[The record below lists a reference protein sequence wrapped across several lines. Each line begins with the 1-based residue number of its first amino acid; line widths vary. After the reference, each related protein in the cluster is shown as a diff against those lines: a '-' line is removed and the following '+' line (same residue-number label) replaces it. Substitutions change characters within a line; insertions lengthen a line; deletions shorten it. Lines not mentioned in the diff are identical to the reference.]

1 MRRPYRVQLEV
12 FEGPLDLLLHLV
24 KKNELQLADVPTAK
38 ITEQYVEYLE
48 MMESLS
54 LDVAGE
60 YLVMAAT
67 LLLIKSRTLLPS
79 DEGEAPEEDDPRI
92 DLVRQLQE
100 YQRYREAALTLAE
113 RPMLQRDVFAR
124 APLNLVDPDDPATKP
139 RDDGPPNV
147 RVSMWQLLDAMRGVL
162 SRLEPE
168 PVHEVAVEKISL
180 RDRTR
185 FLLTRLQSQ
194 PKLRFDSLFDADR
207 TRLQV
212 IVTFLALLELMK
224 MGAAAA
230 VQEEALGPIVIE
242 LKVEDVA
249 QLELDGLEE
258 YESNAL
264 GAAAEGV
271 DEEVGADG
279 NVARG

>member
-38 ITEQYVEYLE
+38 ITEQYIQYLE

-60 YLVMAAT
+60 FLVMAST

-79 DEGEAPEEDDPRI
+79 EEEGEAEEDDPRV

-100 YQRYREAALTLAE
+100 YQRYREAALTLSE
-113 RPMLQRDVFAR
+113 RPMLQRDVFIR
-124 APLNLVDPDDPATKP
+124 DPLDIADPDDPATKP
-139 RDDGPPNV
+139 LAGGPPNV
-147 RVSMWQLLDAMRGVL
+147 KVSMWQLLDAMRGVL
-162 SRLEPE
+162 ARLEPE
-168 PVHEVAVEKISL
+168 PVHELPVETISL

-194 PKLRFDSLFDADR
+194 PKLRFDELFDADH
-207 TRLQV
+207 TRLQI

-230 VQEEALGPIVIE
+230 TQDEMCGPIVIE
-242 LKVEDVA
+242 LTVEDVA

-258 YESNAL
+258 YDSTAL
-264 GAAAEGV
+264 GAAAVV
-271 DEEVGADG
+271 DEEEGADG
-279 NVARG
+279 DAARG